1 MPFYLEIT
9 TTRPT
14 ATTVFFS
21 KSGPDAT
28 ALIKALP
35 ADTASAPIATRSSL
49 SADKL
54 VSTDQFKWN
63 DKATYDAYSTENAS
77 AISAVNAAR
86 AAYNATNKIVRKE
99 RTFNV
104 DKALF

>member
-14 ATTVFFS
+14 TTTLFFS
-21 KSGPDAT
+21 QSGAAAT
-28 ALIKALP
+28 ALIKNLP
-35 ADTASAPIATRSSL
+35 SNTASSPVASRSNL

-63 DKATYDAYSTENAS
+63 TKLAYDKYLAENAEALSELNS
-77 AISAVNAAR
+77 ARSAHNAA
-86 AAYNATNKIVRKE
+86 NKIVRKE